1 MPAMPGVKVEG
12 EILEEAEGE
21 WLTLTQR
28 RSPRFD
34 RFPKS
39 RPREIKDRSNNE
51 EVNMLRFDPLR
62 ELDRFARETRDR
74 TPSVM
79 AFDAVRNE
87 DAVTL
92 YFDVPGVSADDLEVN
107 VDRNQLTITAERIW
121 QSGDDEILV
130 SERPQGTFTRRVML
144 SESLDTEKLEA
155 NLDEGVL
162 TVSVPVAEKSK
173 PRKIDVSTG
182 SQESD
187 SINVSSSD
195 EG

>member
-1 MPAMPGVKVEG
+1 
-12 EILEEAEGE
+12 
-21 WLTLTQR
+21 
-28 RSPRFD
+28 
-34 RFPKS
+34 
-39 RPREIKDRSNNE
+39 
-51 EVNMLRFDPLR
+51 MLRFDPLR
-62 ELDRFARETRDR
+62 ELDRFARETRER

-92 YFDVPGVSADDLEVN
+92 YFDVPGVSAEDLDVN
-107 VDRNQLTITAERIW
+107 VDRNQLTITAERMW

-144 SESLDTEKLEA
+144 SDSLDTEKLEA

-162 TVSVPVAEKSK
+162 TVTVPVAEQSK

-187 SINVSSSD
+187 SIDVSGSD
-195 EG
+195 ED

>member
-1 MPAMPGVKVEG
+1 
-12 EILEEAEGE
+12 
-21 WLTLTQR
+21 
-28 RSPRFD
+28 
-34 RFPKS
+34 
-39 RPREIKDRSNNE
+39 
-51 EVNMLRFDPLR
+51 MLRFDPLR

-92 YFDVPGVSADDLEVN
+92 YFDVPGVSAEDLDVN
-107 VDRNQLTITAERIW
+107 VDRNQLTITAERVW

-144 SESLDTEKLEA
+144 SDSLDTDKLEA

-162 TVSVPVAEKSK
+162 TVTIPVAEQSK

-187 SINVSSSD
+187 SIDVSSSD

>member
-1 MPAMPGVKVEG
+1 
-12 EILEEAEGE
+12 
-21 WLTLTQR
+21 
-28 RSPRFD
+28 
-34 RFPKS
+34 
-39 RPREIKDRSNNE
+39 
-51 EVNMLRFDPLR
+51 MLRFDPLR
-62 ELDRFARETRDR
+62 ELDRFARETRER

-79 AFDAVRNE
+79 AFDAVRSE

-92 YFDVPGVSADDLEVN
+92 YFDVPGVSAEDLDVN
-107 VDRNQLTITAERIW
+107 VDRNQLTITAERMW

-144 SESLDTEKLEA
+144 SDSLDTEKLEA

-162 TVSVPVAEKSK
+162 TVTVPVAEQSK

-187 SINVSSSD
+187 SIDVSGSD
-195 EG
+195 ED

>member
-1 MPAMPGVKVEG
+1 
-12 EILEEAEGE
+12 
-21 WLTLTQR
+21 
-28 RSPRFD
+28 
-34 RFPKS
+34 
-39 RPREIKDRSNNE
+39 
-51 EVNMLRFDPLR
+51 MLRFDPLR

-92 YFDVPGVSADDLEVN
+92 YFDVPGVSAEDLEVN
-107 VDRNQLTITAERIW
+107 VDRNQLTITAERVW

-144 SESLDTEKLEA
+144 SDSLDTDKLEA

-162 TVSVPVAEKSK
+162 TVTIPVAEQSK

-187 SINVSSSD
+187 SIDISSSD

>member
-1 MPAMPGVKVEG
+1 
-12 EILEEAEGE
+12 
-21 WLTLTQR
+21 
-28 RSPRFD
+28 
-34 RFPKS
+34 
-39 RPREIKDRSNNE
+39 
-51 EVNMLRFDPLR
+51 MLRFDPLR

-92 YFDVPGVSADDLEVN
+92 YFDVPGVSAEDLEVN
-107 VDRNQLTITAERIW
+107 VDRNQLTITAERVW

-144 SESLDTEKLEA
+144 SDSLDTDKLEA

-162 TVSVPVAEKSK
+162 TVTIPVAEQSK

-187 SINVSSSD
+187 SIDVSSSD

>member
-1 MPAMPGVKVEG
+1 
-12 EILEEAEGE
+12 
-21 WLTLTQR
+21 
-28 RSPRFD
+28 
-34 RFPKS
+34 
-39 RPREIKDRSNNE
+39 
-51 EVNMLRFDPLR
+51 MLRFDPLR
-62 ELDRFARETRDR
+62 ELDRFTRESRDR

-79 AFDAVRNE
+79 AFDAVRGE

-92 YFDVPGVSADDLEVN
+92 YFDVPGVSAEDLDVS
-107 VDRNQLTITAERIW
+107 VDRNQLTITAERVW

-144 SESLDTEKLEA
+144 SDSLNTEKLEA

-162 TVSVPVAEKSK
+162 TVKVPVAEQSK

-187 SINVSSSD
+187 SIEVSSSD
-195 EG
+195 ED